1 MVMPSRTPARTR
13 SLDAATGSRRGHG
26 IGTFGPINA
35 EAGAALDIV
44 RRRARYLAANN
55 PWIRNAVGNMLGDL
69 VGTGLR
75 PSPVA
80 VSPEER
86 DSLTTAF
93 GQWTDRCDLGERA
106 NFGGLQLELV
116 RGALVDGEA
125 LCLIHDDPDGL
136 RLQPVPPER
145 LDLSRT
151 TELDS
156 GHIIVQGVEFDG
168 HGRRVAYWLHPR
180 GRELEPMG
188 AESSVRIEA
197 GRVIHL
203 FEPLAAGQVRGL
215 SGLAAAV
222 LPASDLDQLQDALLV
237 GAKVAAMFAGF
248 IKDVNETAAYDPEA
262 EETEDGIEAG
272 LEPGT
277 LHRLPAG
284 VDIDFSS
291 PDAMRDAPAFY
302 KVNQRHLAA
311 ALGCPA
317 HYLDG
322 DLSDANYSSLRAGL
336 LPWRRRVR
344 AFQELTFRPVFL
356 ARIWRRWL
364 ANELL
369 TGRLDLPANTGA
381 DWIPPAFQQVDPEK
395 ALKALRLQLNAGL
408 TSRTAAAQEFGRN
421 VADIDAEIQADRERE
436 ATAGLSFSG
445 ESDDNPTE

>member
-1 MVMPSRTPARTR
+1 
-13 SLDAATGSRRGHG
+13 
-26 IGTFGPINA
+26 
-35 EAGAALDIV
+35 
-44 RRRARYLAANN
+44 
-55 PWIRNAVGNMLGDL
+55 
-69 VGTGLR
+69 
-75 PSPVA
+75 
-80 VSPEER
+80 
-86 DSLTTAF
+86 
-93 GQWTDRCDLGERA
+93 
-106 NFGGLQLELV
+106 
-116 RGALVDGEA
+116 
-125 LCLIHDDPDGL
+125 
-136 RLQPVPPER
+136 
-145 LDLSRT
+145 
-151 TELDS
+151 
-156 GHIIVQGVEFDG
+156 
-168 HGRRVAYWLHPR
+168 
-180 GRELEPMG
+180 MG
-188 AESSVRIEA
+188 AESSVRIDA

-203 FEPLAAGQVRGL
+203 FEPMAAGQVRGL

-262 EETEDGIEAG
+262 EETEDGLEAG

-284 VDIDFSS
+284 VEIDFSS
-291 PDAMRDAPAFY
+291 PDAVRDAPAFY
-302 KVNQRHLAA
+302 KANQRHLAA
-311 ALGCPA
+311 ALGVPA

-344 AFQELTFRPVFL
+344 QFQELTFRPVFL

-395 ALKALRLQLNAGL
+395 ALKALRLQLDAGL

-421 VADIDAEIQADRERE
+421 VADIDAEISADRERE
-436 ATAGLSFSG
+436 AAAGLSFSG
-445 ESDDNPTE
+445 NPNDDDSAD